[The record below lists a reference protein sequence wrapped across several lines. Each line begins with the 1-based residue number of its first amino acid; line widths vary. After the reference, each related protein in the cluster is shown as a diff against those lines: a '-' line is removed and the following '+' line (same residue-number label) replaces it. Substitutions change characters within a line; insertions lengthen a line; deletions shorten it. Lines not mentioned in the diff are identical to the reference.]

1 MFVSTILRPNTMNV
15 NSMRLIIRLRKLSL
29 AFIAISMVVSAA
41 HAERADRDKP
51 LNIEA
56 DRAEMDDKTNTA
68 KFFGNV
74 LLTQGT
80 LMLKANELEVK
91 QDNGAFEIGIAYG
104 EPAYF
109 KQKRE
114 GYDDFIEG
122 EAKRIE
128 YETATETLRM
138 FQDAKLW
145 RDGDK
150 VEGNFIKY
158 NSVTEIFE
166 VEGSDKGPGGVNSG
180 RVKATIQPKRKD

>member
-1 MFVSTILRPNTMNV
+1 MSVSTMLRPNTMNV
-15 NSMRLIIRLRKLSL
+15 NSMSPLTRLRKLSL
-29 AFIAISMVVSAA
+29 AFIALSMLVLTA

-128 YETATETLRM
+128 YETTTETLRM

-166 VEGSDKGPGGVNSG
+166 VEGSDKGSGGVNSG

>member
-1 MFVSTILRPNTMNV
+1 MSVSTILRSNTMNV
-15 NSMRLIIRLRKLSL
+15 NSMRPITRLRKLSL
-29 AFIAISMVVSAA
+29 AFIALSMLVSAA

-122 EAKRIE
+122 EAKLIE
-128 YETATETLRM
+128 YETTTETLRM

-166 VEGSDKGPGGVNSG
+166 VEGSGKDSGGANSG